1 MKRVDLTIINDGEV
15 KMLADDDN
23 LVRAAH
29 SVRSMIGST
38 YLIVKRGEH
47 GVLALHPDGTISI
60 PAYPVAE
67 VVDPTGCG
75 DTFAGTIAAHLAKGT
90 GPIELSELRAAL
102 EAATVTASFT
112 LEAFGTSSL
121 ANLDE
126 STFNKRLSEFH
137 TIIHG

>member
-1 MKRVDLTIINDGEV
+1 MQRAQRQTKRDRRKVT
-15 KMLADDDN
+15 
-23 LVRAAH
+23 
-29 SVRSMIGST
+29 VRSLIGAT

-47 GVLALHPDGTISI
+47 GVLALHPEGTISI
-60 PAYPVAE
+60 PAYPVAD

-75 DTFAGTIAAHLAKGT
+75 DTFAGTLAAHLANGA
-90 GPIELSELRAAL
+90 GSIQLEELRIAL

-121 ANLDE
+121 AKLEENM
-126 STFNKRLSEFH
+126 FNQRLAEFR